1 MGSPSFDLPEVQWN
15 MLYPVSQAHD
25 LSNLDFPISIEE
37 VKQVISSW
45 PSSKSPGPDGFTG
58 DFYKCFCEELAPEI
72 VVVLNSA
79 LQSNSLQPLNT
90 SLIALIPKFDEA
102 SVPADFRPISI
113 VHSIQRILS
122 KIMTLRLTP
131 FLQFIVTVNQTGF
144 LQQRSII
151 DNFLYAQ
158 EVISHAAKA
167 NAPLAVFKA
176 DVHKAFDTLSWSFI
190 SKVFSALH
198 FSQSF
203 INKMV
208 GCILSGSSRV
218 VINGIAGKPVIL
230 KRGVRQ
236 GDPMSPY
243 IFIIAFDFLSRWIAK
258 LNATG
263 AIPVSIPGMHSSL
276 YFADDAMLF
285 FKPTLQQATFFKL
298 IFASFAK
305 ASGLCLNSAKSDLAT
320 LNCTDTVTHSLA
332 SLLGCRIKNFPL
344 RYLGLPLS
352 HKSLSALDYD
362 LLLSKFRAKLQGW
375 AASLLSI
382 AGRLVLIN
390 SCLSSLPTY
399 FMSVFKLPLWVIKKI
414 DAIRRSFLWHGS
426 VAAKRKLIFVDW
438 KLVTK
443 PKNVGG
449 LGILDLSAFN
459 IALLTKWLWKWSVHS
474 HSSSLWKSLSS
485 KLQDDLLSLYPLNS
499 KLTPILRHCKWF
511 LNTGLVYTVGSGKF
525 TLFWHHNWASFIFKF
540 AYQELYSFVEDKN
553 ISVFTFAANL
563 HNPLPLFLPVIYSST
578 VAMSQLAM
586 MINFIYPLLANL
598 HEQSVDSVG
607 WKLHAAKGIFS
618 TSSVYN
624 LIKCFPSPASPLSV
638 LWKFR
643 IPPRFKIFIWQM
655 CQNKIATVDNLQKRG
670 WNMVNRCCLC
680 KIECE
685 TVSHLFNH
693 CVFFISL
700 KEALL
705 SDPLVRNVSADSA
718 IPTVHSSILTA
729 IQIKAPVKDIFAIT
743 FFVLWRERCKRV
755 FTGVEKSHSELLPEI
770 FLEWRALK
778 KL

>member
-1 MGSPSFDLPEVQWN
+1 
-15 MLYPVSQAHD
+15 
-25 LSNLDFPISIEE
+25 
-37 VKQVISSW
+37 
-45 PSSKSPGPDGFTG
+45 
-58 DFYKCFCEELAPEI
+58 
-72 VVVLNSA
+72 
-79 LQSNSLQPLNT
+79 
-90 SLIALIPKFDEA
+90 
-102 SVPADFRPISI
+102 
-113 VHSIQRILS
+113 
-122 KIMTLRLTP
+122 
-131 FLQFIVTVNQTGF
+131 
-144 LQQRSII
+144 
-151 DNFLYAQ
+151 
-158 EVISHAAKA
+158 
-167 NAPLAVFKA
+167 
-176 DVHKAFDTLSWSFI
+176 
-190 SKVFSALH
+190 
-198 FSQSF
+198 
-203 INKMV
+203 MV

-218 VINGIAGKPVIL
+218 VLNGVVGKLVIL

-236 GDPMSPY
+236 GDPLSPY
-243 IFIIAFDFLSRWIAK
+243 IFIIAFDFLFKWIAK

-263 AIPVSIPGMHSSL
+263 AIFVSIPGMHSSL

-298 IFASFAK
+298 ILASFAK
-305 ASGLCLNSAKSDLAT
+305 VSELCLNFAKSDLAN
-320 LNCTDTVTHSLA
+320 LNCTVIVTHSLA

-362 LLLSKFRAKLQGW
+362 PLLSKFRAKLQGW

-382 AGRLVLIN
+382 AGRLV
-390 SCLSSLPTY
+390 
-399 FMSVFKLPLWVIKKI
+399 IKKI
-414 DAIRRSFLWHGS
+414 DAIRRSFLWHGF
-426 VAAKRKLIFVDW
+426 VVAKRKLIFVDW

-443 PKNVGG
+443 PKNVGR

-459 IALLTKWLWKWSVHS
+459 TALLAKWLWKWSVHS
-474 HSSSLWKSLSS
+474 HSSSLWKSLSC
-485 KLQDDLLSLYPLNS
+485 KLQDDILSLYSLNS
-499 KLTPILRHCKWF
+499 KLTPILKHCKWF
-511 LNTGLVYTVGSGKF
+511 LNTGLVYTIK
-525 TLFWHHNWASFIFKF
+525 T
-540 AYQELYSFVEDKN
+540 
-553 ISVFTFAANL
+553 SVFTFAANL

-586 MINFIYPLLANL
+586 MINYIYPLLANL
-598 HEQSVDSVG
+598 NEQSVDSVG

-624 LIKCFPSPASPLSV
+624 LIKCFPSPASPLSA
-638 LWKFR
+638 LWKLR
-643 IPPRFKIFIWQM
+643 IPPRFKIFIWQL

-680 KIECE
+680 KIESE

-693 CVFFISL
+693 CVFFSSL

-729 IQIKAPVKDIFAIT
+729 NQIKALVKDIFDIT

-755 FTGVEKSHSELLPEI
+755 FTEVEKSHSELLPEI